1 MKSATAIAPST
12 KPKKRS
18 AAAAHGGG
26 GGLGSL
32 PGPLLR
38 RILLAAGHNHALL
51 AAVYARRC
59 SPRVLVVGDG
69 DFSFAR
75 ALARIRARRGI
86 LCKHQYHRTHRRMER
101 CDQTS
106 DQVSDQRGVHRAR
119 DANKVVGAGSRKRG
133 GDGGGGGG
141 DGDDDD
147 DDEGGG
153 SGGCGEGSAA
163 AAAAA
168 PAPAAAAAAAASPV
182 LCATS
187 YDSRAALEMK
197 YGVSAVG
204 ATLGQ
209 LSADVGVRV
218 VHGVDATAMDAG
230 AIGDGYDLIVFNF
243 PKVDATTR
251 EEFRIAGRVPRN
263 RYLIAGFLVS
273 AARLLNEKTGT
284 ILIAQKMGHPY
295 RCWTCTQAVGW
306 AAEVDALRRRR
317 CGAEGGG
324 VDTVRRLAYGF
335 NMPFVQGI
343 FPGYK
348 CANVSPED
356 GGRRRKGFSVKGADG
371 SATAQLHVFS
381 MLPQPAPCNNNNGCS
396 TEGGE
401 VPPQE
406 GGDGALRC
414 ATCDIAFASE
424 SDLKSHLSGKRH
436 RLNARNT
443 GEWSRYLEYLETSST
458 SAESSSSS
466 SCSSSRD
473 T

>member
-1 MKSATAIAPST
+1 M
-12 KPKKRS
+12 
-18 AAAAHGGG
+18 
-26 GGLGSL
+26 
-32 PGPLLR
+32 
-38 RILLAAGHNHALL
+38 
-51 AAVYARRC
+51 
-59 SPRVLVVGDG
+59 
-69 DFSFAR
+69 
-75 ALARIRARRGI
+75 
-86 LCKHQYHRTHRRMER
+86 
-101 CDQTS
+101 
-106 DQVSDQRGVHRAR
+106 
-119 DANKVVGAGSRKRG
+119 
-133 GDGGGGGG
+133 
-141 DGDDDD
+141 
-147 DDEGGG
+147 
-153 SGGCGEGSAA
+153 
-163 AAAAA
+163 
-168 PAPAAAAAAAASPV
+168 

-466 SCSSSRD
+466 SCSSPSQSCRYFSSRNEYPLFSMVESASQYGWMD
-473 T
+473 YLRNYLADCRRRRTRARIGSAAYYYYYYYTPPHFHPTYTVLLVVAAAARIFRPSEGYLERKFLWSRRTSYTNHPHPSPAWYTDGSKQLTNSQKTSHQLHRH